1 MALLS
6 TVLTANISSI
16 YTSNGNSVVTTMYFC
31 NTGNITAEFSLYA
44 VPAGANAGIS
54 NAIYYMV
61 PLTSHDTYV
70 IDTERLMFEN
80 GDGIFAN
87 IVIDANI
94 DANLMPMVVATITS
108 IGI

>member
-1 MALLS
+1 
-6 TVLTANISSI
+6 
-16 YTSNGNSVVTTMYFC
+16 
-31 NTGNITAEFSLYA
+31 
-44 VPAGANAGIS
+44 
-54 NAIYYMV
+54 V

>member
-31 NTGNITAEFSLYA
+31 NTSNITAEFSLYA
-44 VPAGANAGIS
+44 VPSGANAGIS

-87 IVIDANI
+87 LTLDANV
-94 DANLMPMVVATITS
+94 DANLSPTVVATITS

>member
-31 NTGNITAEFSLYA
+31 NTSNITTEFSLYA
-44 VPAGANAGIS
+44 VPNGATAGIT

-61 PLTSHDTYV
+61 PLTSYDTYV
-70 IDTERLMFEN
+70 IDSERLMLEN

-87 IVIDANI
+87 LTMDANA
-94 DANLMPMVVATITS
+94 DANSSPTIVATITS